1 MKHEGL
7 PASQLM
13 SAVMKTRESYAREL
27 FDIER
32 VRHLMW
38 KEADAGH
45 EMLQLVQDKPLRLQG
60 TRAAMK
66 LIAWLAREGHRIDW
80 KEIVPREGDPETRQ
94 YAELRI
100 YWSKSFDMISVPA
113 EKWLADAGY
122 VKSDDGA
129 DALPGALRP

>member
-1 MKHEGL
+1 MKHEGV
-7 PASQLM
+7 PPSQLM
-13 SAVMKTRESYAREL
+13 TAVMKAREAYAREL

-32 VRHLMW
+32 VRQLMW

-45 EMLQLVQDKPLRLQG
+45 ELLHVAQDKPLRLQS

-80 KEIVPREGDPETRQ
+80 KEIVPKDGDPDVRQ

-113 EKWLADAGY
+113 EKWLADTGV
-122 VKSDDGA
+122 VKTDDGS
-129 DALPGALRP
+129 DKLPGSIG

>member
-1 MKHEGL
+1 MKHEGV
-7 PASQLM
+7 ATSQLM
-13 SAVMKTRESYAREL
+13 SAVMKAREAYARDL

-32 VRHLMW
+32 VRLLMW

-45 EMLQLVQDKPLRLQG
+45 EFLQVVQEKPLRLQS

-80 KEIVPREGDPETRQ
+80 KEIVPKDGDPDTRQ

-100 YWSKSFDMISVPA
+100 YWSKSFDMISIPA

-122 VKSDDGA
+122 VRTGDGSDK
-129 DALPGALRP
+129 LPGSIG

>member
-13 SAVMKTRESYAREL
+13 ESVMKAREAYAREL

-32 VRHLMW
+32 VRLLMW
-38 KEADAGH
+38 KEAGAGH
-45 EMLQLVQDKPLRLQG
+45 EMLQLVQDKPLRLQS

-80 KEIVPREGDPETRQ
+80 KEIIPKDGDPDTRQ

-100 YWSKSFDMISVPA
+100 YWSKSFDMISMPA
-113 EKWLADAGY
+113 EKWLADSGY
-122 VKSDDGA
+122 VKPGAGA
-129 DALPGALRP
+129 DMLPGSQA